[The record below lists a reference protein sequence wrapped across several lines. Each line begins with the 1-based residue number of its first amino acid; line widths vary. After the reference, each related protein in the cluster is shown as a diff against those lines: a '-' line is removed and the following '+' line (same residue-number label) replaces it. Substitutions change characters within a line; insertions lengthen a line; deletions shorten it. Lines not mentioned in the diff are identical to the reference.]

1 MTPAKRQAVL
11 TYRLKL
17 DEAGLCVRCGRVK
30 ETEAVRCRR
39 CTAKAAENAWKRR
52 QSQETKAHGPRPTRG
67 TKGWNFDTDELIL
80 GQVSFAKSQAR
91 RIALSTG
98 TSMDVDDM
106 IGDALY
112 GLVVAGRTY
121 DESYH
126 VPFGAWVTKQI
137 RGAVYGGI
145 RRWRKTGAQKPRF
158 VSLDDAPTW
167 KI

>member
-1 MTPAKRQAVL
+1 MTPAKRRANL

-17 DEAGLCVRCGRVK
+17 VADGFCVRCGL
-30 ETEAVRCRR
+30 
-39 CTAKAAENAWKRR
+39 CTAKAAEAAWRRR
-52 QSQETKAHGPRPTRG
+52 QAKAPEAHGPEPTRHA
-67 TKGWNFDTDELIL
+67 WNFDTDELIL
-80 GQVSFAKSQAR
+80 GQVSFAKAQAR
-91 RIALSTG
+91 RIAASTG
-98 TSMDVDDM
+98 ASMDVDDM

-121 DESYH
+121 DESYN

-145 RRWRKTGAQKPRF
+145 RRWKKTGTNKPHF
-158 VSLDDAPTW
+158 VSMEDAPTW